1 MVDTLNDWF
10 LNKVKPKFLELNDIK
25 KQIFI
30 KENPFVLTET
40 TCSICGFLLDV
51 EAEGKHKRWY
61 DFTTECEYLSLRYIC
76 SDTDL
81 QNMKIDR

>member
-1 MVDTLNDWF
+1 MVDILNDWF
-10 LNKVKPKFLELNDIK
+10 SNTIEPKFLELNDIK
-25 KQIFI
+25 KHIFI
-30 KENPFVLTET
+30 KENLFVPTET
-40 TCSICGFLLDV
+40 TCSICGILLDV

-61 DFTTECEYLSLRYIC
+61 DFTTECEYLFLRNIY

>member
-10 LNKVKPKFLELNDIK
+10 SNTAETKFLELNDTK

-30 KENPFVLTET
+30 KENPFVPTEK

-61 DFTTECEYLSLRYIC
+61 YFTNECEC
-76 SDTDL
+76 HF
-81 QNMKIDR
+81 